1 VNIQSDS
8 SGTQYTHVTIEQM
21 REPNQI
27 VAGVLSLME
36 AEIEPGVDTL
46 SLDRMAEEYIRDHGA
61 EPAFKGYRG
70 FPNSITSSINE
81 QIVHGIPSEDQVIEE
96 GDIVSIDV
104 GAHKNGA
111 YGDSALSIG
120 VEPLSASAQQLMD
133 VTRQSLYK
141 AIEKARVGNLLGEVG
156 QAVEDYVN
164 SYGFGIVRDW
174 AGHFIGHEMHLSPQV
189 PNYGPP
195 DREPELVEGIFMAI
209 EPMVNIGTHENRV
222 LEDGWTVVTKDG
234 SLSAHFEHTI
244 AVTADGPKI
253 LSRRKNEVLF

>member
-1 VNIQSDS
+1 MNFKNDS
-8 SGTQYTHVTIEQM
+8 SQYTDVTLEQM
-21 REPNQI
+21 KEPNQI

-36 AEIEPGVDTL
+36 QEIAAGVNTIE
-46 SLDRMAEEYIRDHGA
+46 LDQKAEEYIRDHGA

-70 FPNSITSSINE
+70 YPNTITSSINE

-104 GAHKNGA
+104 GARKNGA

-120 VEPLSASAQQLMD
+120 VEPLSARARKLMD
-133 VTRQSLYK
+133 VTRLSLYK
-141 AIEKARVGNLLGEVG
+141 AIEQARVGNQLGEIG

-164 SYGFGIVRDW
+164 PYGFGIVRDW
-174 AGHFIGHEMHLSPQV
+174 AGHFIGHEMHLEPQV

-195 DREPELVEGIFMAI
+195 DRGPELVDGIFVAI
-209 EPMVNIGTHENRV
+209 EPMVNLGTHENRV

-244 AVTADGPKI
+244 AVTEDGPKI

>member
-1 VNIQSDS
+1 MGIQGNSIDAD
-8 SGTQYTHVTIEQM
+8 YTDVTLEQM
-21 REPNQI
+21 EEPNQI

-36 AEIEPGVDTL
+36 EEIEPGVDTL
-46 SLDRMAEEYIRDHGA
+46 SLDRRAEQYIRDHGA

-70 FPNSITSSINE
+70 FPNTITSSINQ
-81 QIVHGIPSEDQVIEE
+81 QIVHGIPSEDQVIQE

-104 GAHKNGA
+104 GAQKHGA

-120 VEPLSASAQQLMD
+120 VEPLSATAQQLLD

-141 AIEKARVGNLLGEVG
+141 GIEKARVGNQLGEVG
-156 QAVEDYVN
+156 QAVEDYVDP
-164 SYGFGIVRDW
+164 YGFGIVRDW

-189 PNYGPP
+189 PNYGPA
-195 DREPELVEGIFMAI
+195 DRGPELVEGIFMAI
-209 EPMVNIGTHENRV
+209 EPMVNIGTHNNRV

-244 AVTADGPKI
+244 AVTSDGPKI